1 MICIGS
7 LALLNNFNRNN
18 YVNFAVEEFVGDKF
32 AGDDVHEIK
41 NAINQRDIK
50 NALQTT
56 HGHVPKFNLK
66 IYEYIYDELV
76 CFPRSVIDYETITTN
91 KFFINV
97 NWLIRGKFHLHH
109 SQITGKIFGYAH
121 YFSNTAQ
128 IERSTAK
135 IPLVVDIFFGF
146 DLFYSMKSYCMDMVV
161 KSFKYWQYES
171 YRSKLWK
178 YNWRN

>member
-18 YVNFAVEEFVGDKF
+18 SVNFAVEEFVGDKF

-41 NAINQRDIK
+41 NAINQREIK
-50 NALQTT
+50 NVLQTT

-76 CFPRSVIDYETITTN
+76 CFPRSVFDYETITTN

-109 SQITGKIFGYAH
+109 SHITGKIFGYAH

-135 IPLVVDIFFGF
+135 IPFVEDIFLVLIYFI
-146 DLFYSMKSYCMDMVV
+146 L
-161 KSFKYWQYES
+161 
-171 YRSKLWK
+171 
-178 YNWRN
+178 